1 MNEKRYVTYEEFG
14 AVGDGKTNDFAAI
27 KRAHDYANENR
38 LSVKAMAGSTYY
50 ISDTRIDGEVQT
62 VSIKTDVD
70 WRGADFI
77 IDDSK
82 FTTHNDADLL
92 SVHIFCVESHYEDW
106 EMRDEELFEK
116 VLSEGVGIGTKKI
129 DLGLGYD
136 ALIII
141 YNSNHRVYRR
151 RGYAD
156 GHRGQSMHEII
167 YLDKDGNVS
176 EETPVMFDYNG
187 IDYISVIRADLNPI
201 TIEGGRFT
209 TVACNTNCVVY
220 DESGKPVSV
229 CEPYLRRG
237 IIIRRSETTLR
248 GVEHYVEGEISIN
261 RQKKGEIGAPYYGFY
276 QTAKANHVTFDSCV
290 MTGRRCYQKAWVAEG
305 FTVGT
310 MGTYDL
316 TADMVNKIVFKDCVQ
331 SNFWVTID
339 EDNVIHAAKE
349 EDEGAVLGLSPIL
362 NDLGS
367 SSRMH
372 WGVGGTN
379 YCKNME
385 YIGCTLS
392 RYDAHQ
398 GLYNGKIIDSTLVCI
413 ALTGGG
419 EMLIENSRMFSENHI
434 SNNMIST
441 RRDYGS
447 LWNGSV
453 TVNGLK
459 SYVYTKR
466 SSLPN
471 APKGEH
477 QPTGVISHTYINW
490 YYGYDCQ
497 FPNLSLNNIEIYDIE
512 TRKLIPDGSE
522 INLVG
527 GNMRSE
533 PALHLEE
540 TLRTHP
546 IYPDVDNDGDGLVDG
561 TNIPYDDVVDKG
573 GVVDESSHKNL
584 NPIRPPKYMKVF
596 NNKHNYV
603 YIVNDMSA
611 FEGVVDGGFFG
622 KTEFI
627 TDGATYVGTN
637 HCDEETETFKFVKKS

>member
-1 MNEKRYVTYEEFG
+1 MKNKKFVTYEEFG
-14 AVGDGKTNDFAAI
+14 ALGDGKTNDFAAI
-27 KRAHDYANENR
+27 KQTHDYANKNGVA
-38 LSVKAMAGSTYY
+38 VKATEGKTYY

-62 VSIKTDVD
+62 VSIMTDVD
-70 WRGADFI
+70 WRGASFI
-77 IDDSK
+77 IDDSC
-82 FTTHNDADLL
+82 FTTHNDVDIL
-92 SVHIFCVESHYEDW
+92 SVHIFRVASEYPMW
-106 EMRDEELFEK
+106 ELRDEKLFEK

-141 YNSNHRVYRR
+141 YNSNHTVYRR

-176 EETPVMFDYNG
+176 EETPIMFDYNG
-187 IDYISVIRADLNPI
+187 IDYINVIRADLNPI
-201 TIEGGRFT
+201 TIEGGKFT
-209 TVACNTNCVVY
+209 TLACNTDCVVY
-220 DESGKPVSV
+220 EDGKPVRV

-237 IIIRRSETTLR
+237 IIVSRSETTLR

-276 QTAKANHVTFDSCV
+276 QTARANHVTFDSCV
-290 MTGRRCYQKAWVAEG
+290 MTGRRCYQKAWITEG
-305 FTVGT
+305 FPVGT

-316 TADMVNKIVFKDCVQ
+316 TADMVNKIVFKNCVQ

-339 EDNVIHAAKE
+339 ENNVIHPATE
-349 EDEGAVLGLSPIL
+349 DDEGAVLGLSPIL
-362 NDLGS
+362 NDSGG

-392 RYDAHQ
+392 RFDAHQ

-419 EMLIENSRMFSENHI
+419 DMLIENSRIFSESHT

-441 RRDYGS
+441 RSDFGS

-459 SYVYTKR
+459 SYVYTKH

-471 APKGEH
+471 APKGEYK
-477 QPTGVISHTYINW
+477 PTGVMSHTYTNW
-490 YYGYDCQ
+490 YYGYDCY
-497 FPNLSLNNIEIYDIE
+497 FPCLSLSDVEVYDIE
-512 TRKLIPDGSE
+512 TRQPIPDGSE
-522 INLVG
+522 ISLVG
-527 GNMRSE
+527 GNMCVE
-533 PALHLEE
+533 PALHLER

-546 IYPDVDNDGDGLVDG
+546 IYPDTDNDGDGLVDG
-561 TNIPYDDVVDKG
+561 TNIPYDDFVDTR
-573 GVVDESSHKNL
+573 GVVDESSYKNL

-603 YIVNDMSA
+603 YTVNDMSKYD
-611 FEGVVDGGFFG
+611 GVTDGGFFG
-622 KTEFI
+622 KTEFVA
-627 TDGATYVGTN
+627 DDETYIGTN
-637 HCDEETETFKFVKKS
+637 HPDKQIKTFKFI